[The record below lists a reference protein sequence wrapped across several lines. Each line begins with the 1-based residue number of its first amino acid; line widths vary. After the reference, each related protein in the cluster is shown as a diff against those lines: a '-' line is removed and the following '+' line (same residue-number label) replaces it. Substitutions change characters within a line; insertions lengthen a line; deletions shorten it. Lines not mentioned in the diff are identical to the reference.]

1 MGSFLDRFDFSIDAT
16 KMDGTSWAII
26 GLALLLLAACGL
38 GSIYVQ
44 RHRFTPK
51 QRLFWAVVIVCVPL
65 LGLLAYLPASVLREG
80 YSFLKQAK
88 KTGKTSSKM

>member
-44 RHRFTPK
+44 RHLCTV
-51 QRLFWAVVIVCVPL
+51 AGIAGVSAG
-65 LGLLAYLPASVLREG
+65 LGS
-80 YSFLKQAK
+80 
-88 KTGKTSSKM
+88 